1 MIVPIIGITIS
12 FLMMLYAWIG
22 TLIENLNDGNN
33 EDYSYYL

>member
-1 MIVPIIGITIS
+1 MIVPIIGIAIS
-12 FLMMLYAWIG
+12 TVIMLAAWIG